1 MLIALFLLLLPL
13 LISCLNLFLH
23 VVCADKFL
31 PVLSSSIY
39 YYYEPIR

>member
-13 LISCLNLFLH
+13 LISCLSLLPH
-23 VVCADKFL
+23 VACADKFL
-31 PVLSSSIY
+31 PVLSNSTY